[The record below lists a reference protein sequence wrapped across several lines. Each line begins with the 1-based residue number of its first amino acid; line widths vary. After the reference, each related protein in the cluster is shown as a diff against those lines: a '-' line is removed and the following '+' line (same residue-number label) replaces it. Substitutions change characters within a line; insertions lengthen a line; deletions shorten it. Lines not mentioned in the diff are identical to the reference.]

1 MNREHKLFIK
11 VLSDHINRR
20 QSQVN
25 IVPDWGIISELSQ
38 VHQVGGIIYYQCRE
52 FLPNEHRLRLE
63 ESFNKA
69 IFYGLN
75 RKRVVSVIYNALQ
88 DEKIT
93 YSMVK
98 GLTVADYYPIPAL
111 RTMGDCD
118 FIVAPGDMNKTIN
131 VLKRLGFE
139 GYFNTGIHSWGFD
152 KDGIHYEVHDR
163 FIQGSDYAHPA
174 QEEFFNQFEKYIHT
188 PDIDWSFHFLYLIM
202 HIRKHLINQGVG
214 FRQFMDLAIIGKNN
228 RCLNWMWINERLE
241 SLNLMRFAQ
250 TCAGLIN
257 EWFDVQLPIP
267 QVKLDQAFI
276 EKATNIVL
284 ANGVFGFHNNEN
296 NNNSMLNEL
305 LKHDGT
311 RMMKRAN
318 WLIERMF
325 PSYEELCNGIE
336 FGFLKERAFLL
347 PVAWG
352 YRAYLMLIGRKTS
365 AFDVI
370 GSVMISNSEI
380 DKHIIELKE
389 WGLD

>member
-174 QEEFFNQFEKYIHT
+174 QEEFFLLGCVEGVNGF
-188 PDIDWSFHFLYLIM
+188 YLC
-202 HIRKHLINQGVG
+202 G
-214 FRQFMDLAIIGKNN
+214 
-228 RCLNWMWINERLE
+228 
-241 SLNLMRFAQ
+241 
-250 TCAGLIN
+250 
-257 EWFDVQLPIP
+257 
-267 QVKLDQAFI
+267 
-276 EKATNIVL
+276 
-284 ANGVFGFHNNEN
+284 
-296 NNNSMLNEL
+296 
-305 LKHDGT
+305 
-311 RMMKRAN
+311 
-318 WLIERMF
+318 
-325 PSYEELCNGIE
+325 
-336 FGFLKERAFLL
+336 
-347 PVAWG
+347 
-352 YRAYLMLIGRKTS
+352 
-365 AFDVI
+365 
-370 GSVMISNSEI
+370 
-380 DKHIIELKE
+380 
-389 WGLD
+389 